1 MTETEGTGTSDFD
14 PREVLASWAN
24 ESDEWVRFLVG
35 AVLTTGRPAS
45 QDDLDYAYSL
55 FREEKALDSRSL
67 PAVPPLAHGERKE
80 DPDKSLVISRIS
92 DVRGVNALATGPT
105 IDPHAGLTILFGE
118 NGTGKTG
125 YARIFK
131 ALADSRT
138 ADDIL
143 GDIGATTSVAQSA
156 TIAYTLGGSAGVVTW
171 SGERGVAPFTR
182 MSIFDS
188 PSVNFHVDDDLEYV
202 YVPAAL
208 ALFNHVIAGLKQVQ
222 ERIESRRK
230 ELTSTRLTLVSRFD
244 KKSSVFPLIET
255 LGASSD
261 LNDLKARAD
270 FEPDAKDRID
280 VLRRAVAALG
290 GGSLDAEVKLLRRSR
305 RVLEQAD
312 ACASA
317 LADLDR
323 NGYNDAL
330 VTRESLIADRTA
342 LRSALFAAAELPADP
357 DTTWDAFVAAGNTYQ
372 GHLEETAAHDPD
384 KCPYCRQTLGE
395 DALALLS
402 RYKDYLTDQIAS
414 EIAGLTVTIEAVT
427 DAVVNVEF
435 GEAASFLVEYDARDD
450 APGWLSALAA
460 IDEQR
465 SMDLVATEAG
475 HKLMDSANAEALR
488 EEISAH
494 CTEVATQLESLESQA
509 KNSAVAL
516 TEKQT
521 ELTELVSS
529 EELAQSW
536 PTIQSH
542 VDGAK
547 EAERLGLLGGK
558 IPNLSRTLT
567 GLAKSASDKLIN
579 ENFDVLF
586 AEECEALRA
595 PALKLEFVGRQGRAH
610 RRKTLAGKHKPSK
623 VLSEGEQKVLALAD
637 FLAEARLAGITAPVV
652 FDDPVSSLDHRRIKE
667 VSDRIAALSESTQ
680 VVVFTHDIFF
690 ATNLLSRFEKS
701 KRCTYFQITDEPE
714 NGFVTRASGPRWDT
728 MASIKANIN
737 LTIEAARAESGEAR
751 AALIRTGYD
760 WIRSWCEV
768 FTETELLRGATQR
781 YQPNVRMTVL
791 PSIRADLLPDLI
803 EVVTRVFEDA
813 CRFIDGHSQPLASL
827 GVAPSLA
834 GLEAHWAELKD
845 CKKKHDAPPD

>member
-1 MTETEGTGTSDFD
+1 VTEIEASSGPHFD
-14 PREVLASWAN
+14 PREVLSSWAN

-35 AVLTTGRPAS
+35 IVLSTGRPATK
-45 QDDLDYAYSL
+45 DDIDHAYGL
-55 FREEKALDSRSL
+55 FREEKALDGRSH
-67 PAVPPLAHGERKE
+67 PAVPPLAHGEREE
-80 DPDKSLVISRIS
+80 DAEKTLVITSIS

-105 IDPHAGLTILFGE
+105 IDPHEGLTILFGE

-125 YARIFK
+125 YSRIFK

-143 GDIGATTSVAQSA
+143 GDIAATTRVAQSA
-156 TIAYTLGGSAGVVTW
+156 TVAYTLGGSADVMIW

-182 MSIFDS
+182 MSVFDS

-208 ALFNHVIAGLKQVQ
+208 ALFNHVIAGLRQVQ
-222 ERIESRRK
+222 DRIESRRK

-244 KKSSVFPLIET
+244 KKSSVFPLLET

-261 LNDLKARAD
+261 LNDLKAQAD
-270 FEPDAKDRID
+270 FEPDAKNRID
-280 VLRRAVAALG
+280 VLRRAVAALE
-290 GGSLDAEVKLLRRSR
+290 GGSLDAELKLMRRSS

-312 ACASA
+312 ACASM
-317 LADLDR
+317 LVNLDR
-323 NGYNDAL
+323 DAYNDAL
-330 VTRESLIADRTA
+330 VERRSRIADRAT
-342 LRSALFAAAELPADP
+342 LRSELFAAAALPAEP
-357 DTTWDAFVAAGNTYQ
+357 EATWETFVSAGDVYQ
-372 GHLEETAAHDPD
+372 GHLAEVGEHESE
-384 KCPYCRQTLGE
+384 KCPYCRQTLGD

-402 RYKDYLTDQIAS
+402 RYKEYLTDQIAS
-414 EIAGLTVTIEAVT
+414 EIATLTMTIEAVA
-427 DAVVNVEF
+427 DSVANVEF
-435 GEAASFLVEYDARDD
+435 GEAASLLVEYEARDD
-450 APGWLSALAA
+450 APGWLSVLAA
-460 IDEQR
+460 INDQR
-465 SMDLVATEAG
+465 SVDHDATQAG
-475 HKLMDSANAEALR
+475 HELMDSANAEDLR
-488 EEISAH
+488 EEISGN
-494 CTEVATQLESLESQA
+494 CRDVAAQLDSLESQA

-516 TEKQT
+516 AEKQA
-521 ELTELVSS
+521 ELTELVAS

-547 EAERLGLLGGK
+547 EADRLGLLGGK

-579 ENFDVLF
+579 ENFDLLF

-667 VSDRIAALSESTQ
+667 VSDRIAVLSENTQ

-728 MASIKANIN
+728 MSSIKANIN
-737 LTIEAARAESGEAR
+737 STIEAARAESGEAR

-791 PSIRADLLPDLI
+791 PSIRADLLPELI
-803 EVVTRVFEDA
+803 EVVTRIFEDA

-834 GLEAHWAELKD
+834 GLEAHWDELKN
-845 CKKKHDAPPD
+845 CKKAHDTP